1 MTEQPKEPDP
11 NSMVPPRRAA
21 PDAFS
26 ELVQAERRPN
36 AKADPTNPA
45 RRPISEQVANRF
57 LAMIKSGNLRSGDR
71 LPTEQQMTIAFG
83 ISRPPL
89 REALKALTLM
99 GVLESRQ
106 GGRYTVTD
114 LSFSR
119 LVTPFN
125 VLLSVGDYDVHEHFE
140 ARTHV
145 DLEVIRLAVLRAT
158 AKQRQDILRHAV
170 AGHSLH
176 EDPVA
181 FRLLDIEFH
190 QSLNDAAGNRL
201 LASMAQGL
209 YDIAL
214 DIRRLA
220 STFPGVIAHSVAQHI
235 DIAEAIM
242 AGDGVSAMSAGR
254 RHLEHIRDTT
264 ITSMTQTAKD

>member
-1 MTEQPKEPDP
+1 
-11 NSMVPPRRAA
+11 MVPPRRAA

>member
-1 MTEQPKEPDP
+1 VVTDKPKDPDDP
-11 NSMVPPRRAA
+11 V

-26 ELVQAERRPN
+26 ELVATARRPSAKTDAP
-36 AKADPTNPA
+36 AKAP

-125 VLLSVGDYDVHEHFE
+125 VLLSIGDYDVHEHFE

-145 DLEVIRLAVLRAT
+145 DLEVIRLATLRAT
-158 AKQRQDILRHAV
+158 PKQRQDILRHAL
-170 AGHSLH
+170 AGNALYD
-176 EDPVA
+176 DPVA

-190 QSLNDAAGNRL
+190 QSLNDAGGNRL
-201 LASMAQGL
+201 LSTMAQGL

-214 DIRRLA
+214 DIRRAA
-220 STFPGVIAHSVAQHI
+220 SNYPGMIAKSVSQHI
-235 DIAEAIM
+235 QIAEAIT
-242 AGDGVSAMSAGR
+242 AGNADAAVAAGR
-254 RHLEHIRDTT
+254 LHLEHIRDTT
-264 ITSMTQTAKD
+264 ITTMAQTASKD

>member
-1 MTEQPKEPDP
+1 MIQQSKDPAEPE
-11 NSMVPPRRAA
+11 S
-21 PDAFS
+21 DAFT
-26 ELVQAERRPN
+26 ELVESSRRSN
-36 AKADPTNPA
+36 IRADIPA
-45 RRPISEQVANRF
+45 ATTRRPISEQVANRF

-125 VLLSVGDYDVHEHFE
+125 VLLSVGDYDVNEHFE

-145 DLEVIRLAVLRAT
+145 DLEVIRLAALRAT
-158 AKQRQDILRHAV
+158 PQQRLTILRHAT
-170 AGHSLH
+170 AGRALYD
-176 EDPVA
+176 DPVA

-201 LASMAQGL
+201 LSTMAQGL

-214 DIRRLA
+214 DIRRVA
-220 STFPGVIAHSVAQHI
+220 SGYPGMIAKSVEQHI
-235 DIAEAIM
+235 EIAEAIQT
-242 AGDGVSAMSAGR
+242 GDQAAAAAAGR
-254 RHLEHIRDTT
+254 AHLEHIRDTT
-264 ITSMTQTAKD
+264 IATMAQSKAQSKD

>member
-1 MTEQPKEPDP
+1 MPDQPKDDQ
-11 NSMVPPRRAA
+11 

-26 ELVQAERRPN
+26 ELVESARKSPV
-36 AKADPTNPA
+36 KADTPVTPP

-145 DLEVIRLAVLRAT
+145 DLEVIRLAATRAT
-158 AKQRQDILRHAV
+158 ARQRQDILRHAQ
-170 AGHSLH
+170 AGITLH
-176 EDPVA
+176 QDPVA

-190 QSLNDAAGNRL
+190 QALNEACGNRL
-201 LASMAQGL
+201 LSTMAQGL

-214 DIRRLA
+214 DIRRVA
-220 STFPGVIAHSVAQHI
+220 SGYPGMIAKSVAQHI
-235 DIAEAIM
+235 AIAEAVQSSDPK
-242 AGDGVSAMSAGR
+242 AAAAAGR
-254 RHLEHIRDTT
+254 LHLEHIRDTT
-264 ITSMTQTAKD
+264 ITTMAQKD

>member
-1 MTEQPKEPDP
+1 MTDEPIK
-11 NSMVPPRRAA
+11 PPS
-21 PDAFS
+21 DAFT
-26 ELVQAERRPN
+26 ELVQAERRPS
-36 AKADPTNPA
+36 AKPDPSTPP

-145 DLEVIRLAVLRAT
+145 DLEVIRLAALRAT
-158 AKQRQDILRHAV
+158 AKQRQDILRHAT
-170 AGHSLH
+170 AGTALH
-176 EDPVA
+176 DDPVA

-190 QSLNDAAGNRL
+190 QALNDSAGNRL
-201 LASMAQGL
+201 LATVAQGL

-214 DIRRLA
+214 DIRRVA
-220 STFPGVIAHSVAQHI
+220 STYPGMIAQSVAQHI
-235 DIAEAIM
+235 AIAEAIL
-242 AGDGVSAMSAGR
+242 AADPAAAVVAGR

-264 ITSMTQTAKD
+264 ITTMAAKEA

>member
-1 MTEQPKEPDP
+1 MTKQPKDPDVSNP
-11 NSMVPPRRAA
+11 AP

-36 AKADPTNPA
+36 AKSDAAATPP

-145 DLEVIRLAVLRAT
+145 DLEITRLAALRAT

-170 AGHSLH
+170 AGNSLYD
-176 EDPVA
+176 DPVA

-201 LASMAQGL
+201 LSSVAQGL

-214 DIRRLA
+214 DIRRAA
-220 STFPGVIAHSVAQHI
+220 STSPGMIAKSVIQHI
-235 DIAEAIM
+235 DIAEAIV
-242 AGDGVSAMSAGR
+242 AGDGIAAVAAGR

-264 ITSMTQTAKD
+264 ITTMAQTTPSPKD

>member
-1 MTEQPKEPDP
+1 LTEDPKQPD
-11 NSMVPPRRAA
+11 AA
-21 PDAFS
+21 PADAFS
-26 ELVQAERRPN
+26 ELVQAERRP
-36 AKADPTNPA
+36 KASAPA
-45 RRPISEQVANRF
+45 NTRRPISEQVANRF

-140 ARTHV
+140 ARSNV
-145 DLEVIRLAVLRAT
+145 DLEVIRLATARAT
-158 AKQRQDILRHAV
+158 PKQRQDIMRHAV
-170 AGHSLH
+170 AGTALH
-176 EDPVA
+176 DDPVA

-201 LASMAQGL
+201 LSTMAQGL

-214 DIRRLA
+214 DIRRAA
-220 STFPGVIAHSVAQHI
+220 SAVPGTIATSVAQHI
-235 DIAEAIM
+235 EIAEAIQS
-242 AGDGVSAMSAGR
+242 GDEAAAVAAGR

-264 ITSMTQTAKD
+264 ITAMTQKD